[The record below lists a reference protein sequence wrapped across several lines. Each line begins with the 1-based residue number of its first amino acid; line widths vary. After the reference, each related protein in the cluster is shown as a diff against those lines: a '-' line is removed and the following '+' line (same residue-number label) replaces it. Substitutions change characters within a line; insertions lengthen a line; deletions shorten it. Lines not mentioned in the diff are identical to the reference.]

1 MSSKTANKNST
12 DFYSKHNRIRSKLLL
27 FIDNEIQSKIK
38 ESNQNLKLNCEDEIL
53 IKISF
58 EETFTQKQINNHY
71 HSSSS
76 SILKIRKNNNSDKSF
91 STIDNSPNKI
101 TKTSTKKIRNSHS
114 KTLIKKDTSTNKL
127 FDNIICFNEKVYS
140 LKNVSRQSST
150 FLILPKQ
157 KKSAEYLKSLC
168 NNLKIC
174 KNDKKPVKKFK
185 TLSIKSKLLNL
196 NQEKKSP
203 NKPNKTKTLK
213 FKKVNKNVYSL
224 FRKSQKDNFEI
235 NSKLRTSRKLAS
247 SVLIKFKQK
256 E

>member
-1 MSSKTANKNST
+1 MSSKTANKNTT

-58 EETFTQKQINNHY
+58 EETFIQKQINNHY

-114 KTLIKKDTSTNKL
+114 KTLIKKDNSTNKL

-174 KNDKKPVKKFK
+174 ENDKKYVKNIKSIYINTKMLNFNNDKKVIRKSNVVKKQRAKKESLYTNILF
-185 TLSIKSKLLNL
+185 
-196 NQEKKSP
+196 KKSQ
-203 NKPNKTKTLK
+203 NG
-213 FKKVNKNVYSL
+213 
-224 FRKSQKDNFEI
+224 NFEI
-235 NSKLRTSRKLAS
+235 NSKSRIFEKS
-247 SVLIKFKQK
+247 NNSMFISIEQTK
-256 E
+256 